1 MPPFLTV
8 SDSRAFLSFIS
19 GIFGILPLWTDKMFK
34 SPPKIT
40 SNICEL
46 NFKRAEKLV
55 AEKMRKQIVTE

>member
-1 MPPFLTV
+1 
-8 SDSRAFLSFIS
+8 
-19 GIFGILPLWTDKMFK
+19 MFK